1 MNNRIKLEIVC
12 GNIESA
18 LAAQQGGADRIELCD
33 SLVEGGTTPSYG
45 MIETVKGMLLIP
57 VFVMI
62 RPRGG
67 DFLYSANEFEIMK
80 RDIEICK
87 KMKVDGVVFGIL
99 TEDGSVDKERIT
111 ELVDLAKP
119 MSVTFHRAFD
129 MTNDAMKALEDVI
142 DCGCERILT
151 SGLKPSAGDGADL
164 ISQLIKQASGKI
176 IIMPGGG
183 IRPNNVTALI
193 TKTNPTEIH
202 SSAKSYRA
210 SKMKV
215 TGSEVKMGNASNEEF
230 TISTVDVQMVRELKA
245 AINSF

>member
-1 MNNRIKLEIVC
+1 MNPKIKLEIVC

-45 MIETVKGMLLIP
+45 MIESVKGMLLIP

-67 DFLYSANEFEIMK
+67 DFLYSGYEFEIMK
-80 RDIEICK
+80 RDIEICRK
-87 KMKVDGVVFGIL
+87 LKVDGVVFGIL
-99 TEDGSVDKERIT
+99 NDDGSIDKNRTT
-111 ELVDLAKP
+111 ELVDLSKP
-119 MSVTFHRAFD
+119 LPVTFHRAFD

-151 SGLKPSAGDGADL
+151 SGLKSSAIDGADL
-164 ISQLIKQASGKI
+164 IAQLIKLASGKI
-176 IIMPGGG
+176 IIIPGGG
-183 IRPNNVTALI
+183 IRPNNVAALI
-193 TKTNPTEIH
+193 TKITPTEIH
-202 SSAKSYRA
+202 SSAKTYRA

-215 TGSEVKMGNASNEEF
+215 IDSEVKMGNSSNDEF
-230 TISTVDVQMVRELKA
+230 GIPTADVQMVRELKA